1 MSTGAAPTSP
11 VGNISHQAA
20 EQWHQLLKAKLRSSP
35 NFTEKFYAE
44 LRKAKLT
51 FGNRVHC
58 PFLRPFFLSPEDE
71 QRVRA
76 VAETMADL
84 AERVTDAAMKDAT
97 LLRQFHLRE
106 QELRLVRMGKIAGPA
121 STASRLD
128 AFLLPDSLKF
138 AEYNGESPAGAGY
151 TETLGEIFLK
161 LPLMAEFDKSFQV
174 HTYPLSAKLLD
185 ALVTSYQDW
194 GGTSKRPQMLI
205 TDWREVPTWTEFEIL
220 KERFEKL
227 GVPVELA
234 DPRELQFD
242 GKELTAR
249 GKKIDLVY
257 RRVLMN
263 DIVARVAECKAL
275 LDAVAANAVCVAN
288 HFRCKIPHV
297 KAFFAVLTDERNDG
311 LFSFGER
318 VLIRKHVPW
327 TRVVAD
333 VRTAHYGESIELLKF
348 LRDGREN
355 LVLKPSDEY
364 GGTGVKLG
372 WESSEADWDASIATA
387 LAATQGCWIVQERIP
402 IRREVFPW
410 IQANGQVEFL
420 DMLVDFAPYLFRGK
434 MSGFLTR
441 LSATGLANVTSG
453 GGQIPAF
460 RVHPRA

>member
-11 VGNISHQAA
+11 VGNISQQAA
-20 EQWHQLLKAKLRSSP
+20 EQWHKLLKAKLRSSP

-71 QRVRA
+71 QRVRV

-97 LLRQFHLRE
+97 LLAQFHLRE
-106 QELRLVRMGKIAGPA
+106 EELRLVRMGKIAGPA

-161 LPLMAEFDKSFQV
+161 LPLVAEFDKSFQI

-185 ALVTSYQDW
+185 ALIMSYQDW

-242 GKELTAR
+242 GKQLTAS

-263 DIVARVAECKAL
+263 DIVARVAECQTL

-318 VLIRKHVPW
+318 ELIRKHVPW

-348 LRDGREN
+348 LRDAREN

-372 WESSEADWDASIATA
+372 WESSEADWDAAIATA
-387 LAATQGCWIVQERIP
+387 VAASQGCWIVQERIP

-410 IQANGQVEFL
+410 IQANGEVEFR

>member
-1 MSTGAAPTSP
+1 MSTAAPTSP

-20 EQWHQLLKAKLRSSP
+20 EQWHKLLKAKLRSSP
-35 NFTEKFYAE
+35 NLTEKFYAE

-71 QRVRA
+71 QRVRV

-84 AERVTDAAMKDAT
+84 AERVTHAAMKDAT
-97 LLRQFHLRE
+97 LLAQFHLRE
-106 QELRLVRMGKIAGPA
+106 EELRLVRMGKIAGPA

-151 TETLGEIFLK
+151 TETLGEIFLN
-161 LPLMAEFDKSFQV
+161 LPLIAEFDKSFQI

-185 ALVTSYQDW
+185 ALVMSYQDW

-242 GKELTAR
+242 GKVLTAS

-263 DIVARVAECKAL
+263 DIVARVAECQAL

-318 VLIRKHVPW
+318 ELIRKHVPW

-348 LRDGREN
+348 LRSAREN

-372 WESSEADWDASIATA
+372 WESSEADWDAAIATA
-387 LAATQGCWIVQERIP
+387 VAATQGCWIVQERIP

-410 IQANGQVEFL
+410 IQANGEVEFL